1 MLDGIGDIVAEG
13 IVQFFN
19 EPQNLEILARLK
31 EIGIDPKYENKLA
44 QGVFVGKKVV
54 LTGSLVD
61 YTRSQASKLIE
72 EQGGELSATVSKS
85 VNLVIAGA
93 EAGSKLD
100 KARALG
106 IEIIDE
112 LRFKEML
119 QSK

>member
-1 MLDGIGDIVAEG
+1 M
-13 IVQFFN
+13 
-19 EPQNLEILARLK
+19 
-31 EIGIDPKYENKLA
+31 
-44 QGVFVGKKVV
+44 
-54 LTGSLVD
+54 TGSLVD